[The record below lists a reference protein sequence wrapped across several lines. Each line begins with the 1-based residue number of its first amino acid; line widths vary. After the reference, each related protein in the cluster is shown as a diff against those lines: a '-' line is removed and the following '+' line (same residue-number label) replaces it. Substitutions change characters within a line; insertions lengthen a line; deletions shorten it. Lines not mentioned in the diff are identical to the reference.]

1 MTNLALPLRTQP
13 SPFLRPHYQLA
24 GGLLVAIAG
33 PVVIRAAWRGETDVA
48 FSQNM
53 GSSLAGTLAALLL
66 GFWFYRK
73 MTYFP
78 GIRANAYV
86 LPSFVFSYGAVFAV
100 YFFLR
105 LDYSR
110 FQVGMSLALA
120 IVWFF
125 SFNVAQRRFR
135 ALRLAV
141 VPGGNVRRLRQLGS
155 IEWQWLGKAGAP
167 PDGVDGVV
175 VDLRADLSQEWERFI
190 SDAALSGTPVYHL
203 KQVIESVSG
212 KVDFERLSE
221 NTLGSLNPNHLYLKL
236 KQGTDWCVALAALF
250 LYAPLAALIA
260 LAIKLDSAGPAF
272 YLQRRMGYRGQPFM
286 LYKFRT
292 MTVDGSR
299 YRNAGIRNAITTLDD
314 DRITRVGR
322 ILRRTRLDEL
332 PQVINI
338 LRGEMSWIG
347 PRPEALVLSEWY
359 ENELPYYRYRHIV
372 RPGITGWAQVNQG
385 HVAEIDQ
392 VLEKLYYDFY
402 YIKNFSMWLDL
413 LIVMKTVRTVLNG
426 FGAR

>member
-33 PVVIRAAWRGETDVA
+33 PVMIRAAWQGETDVA

-53 GSSLAGTLAALLL
+53 GSSLSGTLAALLL

-78 GIRANAYV
+78 GIRVNAYV

-141 VPGGNVRRLRQLGS
+141 VPGGNVRKLRQLGS
-155 IEWQWLGKAGAP
+155 IEWQWLRKAGASL
-167 PDGVDGVV
+167 DGVDGVV

-236 KQGTDWCVALAALF
+236 KQGSDWCVALAALL
-250 LYAPLAALIA
+250 LYTPLAALIA
-260 LAIKLDSAGPAF
+260 LAIKLDSPGPAF
-272 YLQRRMGYRGQPFM
+272 YLQQRMGYRGQPFM

>member
-141 VPGGNVRRLRQLGS
+141 VPGGNVRKLRQLGS
-155 IEWQWLGKAGAP
+155 IEWQWLRKAGASL
-167 PDGVDGVV
+167 DGVDGVV

-236 KQGTDWCVALAALF
+236 KQGSDWCVALAALL
-250 LYAPLAALIA
+250 LYTPLAALIA
-260 LAIKLDSAGPAF
+260 LAIKLDSPGPAF
-272 YLQRRMGYRGQPFM
+272 YLQQRMGYRGQPFM

>member
-33 PVVIRAAWRGETDVA
+33 PVMIRAAWQGETDVA

-53 GSSLAGTLAALLL
+53 GSSLSGTLAALLL

-141 VPGGNVRRLRQLGS
+141 VPGGNVRKLRQLGS
-155 IEWQWLGKAGAP
+155 IEWQWLRKAGASL
-167 PDGVDGVV
+167 DGVDGVV

-236 KQGTDWCVALAALF
+236 KQGSDWCVALAALL
-250 LYAPLAALIA
+250 LYTPLAALIA

-272 YLQRRMGYRGQPFM
+272 YLQRRMGYRGRPFM

>member
-33 PVVIRAAWRGETDVA
+33 PVMIRAAWQGETDVA

-53 GSSLAGTLAALLL
+53 GSSLSGTLAALLL

-155 IEWQWLGKAGAP
+155 IEWQWLRKAGASL
-167 PDGVDGVV
+167 DGVDGVV

-272 YLQRRMGYRGQPFM
+272 YLQRRMGYRGRPFM